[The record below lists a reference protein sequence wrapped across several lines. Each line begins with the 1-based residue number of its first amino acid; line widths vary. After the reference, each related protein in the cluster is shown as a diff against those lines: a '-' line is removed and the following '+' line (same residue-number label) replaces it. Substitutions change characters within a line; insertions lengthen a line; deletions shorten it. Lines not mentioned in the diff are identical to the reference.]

1 MNRSM
6 ANGDMSI
13 VDFGLD
19 DLDLEFGIFW
29 IRCHASSTSRR
40 DFACSKK
47 QEAKF
52 WRERVANS
60 TWHCEYST
68 WPGVKVPPPEFHVA
82 GESKQRSRIQIPRGS
97 SNRVALEYLLLP
109 DAGLPTMM
117 IRLQRNLQDNPVYII
132 VYRLIYLLD
141 WKLGIVLVSIG
152 EVIRCST
159 SHVVSGVDR
168 SELVDAS
175 GVQDRNSVQVLI
187 RIAGIC

>member
-1 MNRSM
+1 MRKNIACFPSIEMNRSM
-6 ANGDMSI
+6 ANGDMRI

-97 SNRVALEYLLLP
+97 CNRVALEYLLLP

-132 VYRLIYLLD
+132 VYRLHLKHISTGLEAWYCVGFYWLNSFD
-141 WKLGIVLVSIG
+141 AVVLRMLCRG
-152 EVIRCST
+152 
-159 SHVVSGVDR
+159 
-168 SELVDAS
+168 
-175 GVQDRNSVQVLI
+175 
-187 RIAGIC
+187 